1 MTTTADG
8 HSLKLC
14 IMICSRPAARHDRC
28 KSDARACVVWRFVTR
43 DRERRERVV
52 RSNVYTWPC
61 SPSPLARPKA
71 RHFGPAQARHG
82 PKFIGPGLARHGGAG
97 RAWAALQARRP
108 ARPGPPNNG
117 RPDTGPLPHQAGR
130 HQQPGRQPSR
140 ARRAPPWLP
149 LPPTPLHINFRPAGP
164 RGARPPHSVSPP
176 ETLTLIPTAAA
187 AAPPSLVLTHHR
199 SRAAVAHRP
208 SVVGRR
214 PRTRSHQSQRRRSL
228 AHSLSQIGS
237 ERSAPPLDFFAAVVL
252 RSGDIAVAVG
262 SLPLSLS
269 SLLPASLSLSVS
281 LLPLSCP

>member
-1 MTTTADG
+1 MIPADLPRKG
-8 HSLKLC
+8 VK
-14 IMICSRPAARHDRC
+14 
-28 KSDARACVVWRFVTR
+28 
-43 DRERRERVV
+43 
-52 RSNVYTWPC
+52 YTWAC

-108 ARPGPPNNG
+108 ARPDPPNNG
-117 RPDTGPLPHQAGR
+117 RPGTGPLPHQAGR

-199 SRAAVAHRP
+199 SRAAVARP
-208 SVVGRR
+208 HSPPQPRRRRSSTVGRR
-214 PRTRSHQSQRRRSL
+214 PSPSHSQSPVAAQAQPRTLSLSDRIREVGSSSRLLRRRSP
-228 AHSLSQIGS
+228 SIW
-237 ERSAPPLDFFAAVVL
+237 
-252 RSGDIAVAVG
+252 
-262 SLPLSLS
+262 
-269 SLLPASLSLSVS
+269 
-281 LLPLSCP
+281 